1 MKKILYTILLIVPF
15 LFVTSCEKDV
25 NGCTNSN
32 ATNYSSEANID
43 NNSCEFEATVM
54 INKSE
59 VIAEINVLVDVTLAR
74 YYVNGEYI
82 GEMNGSTY
90 FITPPDCDFYNSIP
104 STKINLGNN
113 TLGSFEFSTIYYI
126 NGQYG
131 GISGPY
137 TYSINANE
145 CKTISVGF

>member
-1 MKKILYTILLIVPF
+1 MKKIFYTILLISPL
-15 LFVTSCEKDV
+15 LFIYSCEKDV

-54 INKSE
+54 INKTE
-59 VIAEINVLVDVTLAR
+59 LTAEINALLGVTLAR

-82 GEMNGSTY
+82 GEMNGLSY
-90 FITPPDCDFYNSIP
+90 FITPPDCDFYNNIP

-113 TLGSFEFSTIYYI
+113 TVGSFEFSTIYYM
-126 NGQYG
+126 NGQSAS
-131 GISGPY
+131 SGPY

-145 CKTISVGF
+145 CKTINVGF